1 MQLKGKVALVTGA
14 AGGIGAAIVRR
25 FVSEG
30 ALVCATDCQQEAL
43 ETLVKSMPAG
53 TVVSCAGDVT
63 STSDVERMIET
74 AVAFGGKL
82 NVLVNSHG
90 IDPPEGRDK
99 VDPDLW
105 HRIIEVNLTG
115 PFLTI
120 KKTIPHMLKAG
131 GGSIINISSLSG
143 LRYMAGR
150 ASYSS
155 SKGGLISL
163 TQQVAVE
170 YGPANIR
177 CNVICPGAI
186 KTPLL
191 ENNMRPLA
199 GMLGKEVD
207 WVLEKFT
214 SFSPLRRVGTPEEI
228 AAICSFLASD
238 DSSLLTGG
246 VFIADGG
253 THLVDVNSS
262 AIASLFMNLQEKEQ
276 KLSG

>member
-1 MQLKGKVALVTGA
+1 MQLKGKVALITGA
-14 AGGIGAAIVRR
+14 AGGIGAAIVSR
-25 FVSEG
+25 FVNEG

-43 ETLVKSMPAG
+43 DRLVKSMPAG
-53 TVVSCAGDVT
+53 SVVSYAGDVT
-63 STSDVERMIET
+63 SIRDVEQMIEI
-74 AVAFGGKL
+74 AVSFGGTL

-90 IDPPEGRDK
+90 IDPLEGRDK

-105 HRIIEVNLTG
+105 HKIIEVNLTG

-131 GGSIINISSLSG
+131 GGSIINISSLAG

-199 GMLGKEVD
+199 RMLDKEVD

-228 AAICSFLASD
+228 AAICNFLASD

-253 THLVDVNSS
+253 THLVDVNGS
-262 AIASLFMNLQEKEQ
+262 AITSLFMNLQGKNQ
-276 KLSG
+276 KPSG